1 MASTDAFALKNS
13 DLNAFLFADVG
24 MELNGSNLT
33 ILSIL
38 ARLGQDPW
46 AEGARWTKLPRAA
59 AIACLAGSIGK
70 MPLSPETLAN
80 TTAIASRL
88 IVLLPLQ
95 SRTPVSGVG
104 AAIIPW
110 VMPGW
115 VPIVALCVFL
125 LISLTLSITSA
136 PISPSSAA
144 PQMAQTI
151 DDAPAIGPR

>member
-1 MASTDAFALKNS
+1 VTSTDAFALKNS

-24 MELNGSNLT
+24 MESNGSNLT

-46 AEGARWTKLPRAA
+46 AEGARWTKLPKVD
-59 AIACLAGSIGK
+59 AIACLARSIGK

-95 SRTPVSGVG
+95 SRTPVRGVG
-104 AAIIPW
+104 AAITPS

-115 VPIVALCVFL
+115 MPIAVLCVVV
-125 LISLTLSITSA
+125 LISLALSITSA
-136 PISPSSAA
+136 PVSLSGAA

-151 DDAPAIGPR
+151 DDTAAIGQR